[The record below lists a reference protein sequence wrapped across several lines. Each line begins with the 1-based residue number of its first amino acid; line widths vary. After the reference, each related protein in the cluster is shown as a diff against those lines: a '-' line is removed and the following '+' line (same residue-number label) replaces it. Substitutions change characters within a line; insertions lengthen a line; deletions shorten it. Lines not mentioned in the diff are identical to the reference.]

1 MNEIRNIQKYEIGQV
16 AIVHLRAFKGFFL
29 TSLGENFLEVYYNA
43 IRENKRGILLGYFE
57 NEQLV
62 GFCAAT
68 SLSAGFNSYLVKENL
83 IKFTNIGLRLLFTN
97 PKGLIR
103 LFKNFTKSNTN
114 ISDNGQ
120 YAELLSIGVDPAT
133 QGKGIGR
140 ALLTALEK
148 RLKEE
153 GVKELSL
160 TTDYY
165 NNDKALKFYKALN
178 YEVMNDFIAFP
189 NRRMYRL
196 IKKLS

>member
-1 MNEIRNIQKYEIGQV
+1 MIREIEQNEIERVIN
-16 AIVHLRAFKGFFL
+16 VHLKAFKGFFL

-83 IKFTNIGLRLLFTN
+83 IKFTNIGLHLLFTN

-114 ISDNGQ
+114 ISDYGQ

-148 RLKEE
+148 EFKNQ

-160 TTDYY
+160 TTDFY
-165 NNDKALKFYKALN
+165 NNEKTLNFYQSLN
-178 YEVMNDFIAFP
+178 YEIMYDFIAYP